1 MKYDEFIS
9 VIASDVGRILEENT
23 ANIAKDLLANI
34 PQDQPCISPEHLQII
49 RNAVNTSIQF
59 SVQIIFDYLD
69 SLGMLEYDH
78 LTEHHV
84 PPVLRVIQGG
94 LADENKK

>member
-9 VIASDVGRILEENT
+9 VIASDVDRILEENT
-23 ANIAKDLLANI
+23 ANIVKNLLTNI
-34 PQDQPCISPEHLQII
+34 PQDQPCISPEQLQII

-69 SLGMLEYDH
+69 
-78 LTEHHV
+78 
-84 PPVLRVIQGG
+84 
-94 LADENKK
+94 

>member
-34 PQDQPCISPEHLQII
+34 PQDQP
-49 RNAVNTSIQF
+49 
-59 SVQIIFDYLD
+59 
-69 SLGMLEYDH
+69 
-78 LTEHHV
+78 
-84 PPVLRVIQGG
+84 
-94 LADENKK
+94 